1 MCGFN
6 KCLAALALASGLV
19 APVIAADFWLVKV
32 AFDANGSEIRHVR
45 QVSIPDGQRRT
56 AHLPRTGS
64 FTVSV
69 TDAKGQ
75 VLQQVSMDDPRII
88 RVPML
93 PGQVQG
99 HQVVVRDEGDFTLI
113 LPAQPNASQLQLAWP
128 SIGAAQ
134 AQPVMRQPDVVQ
146 PHMTQQLSLQQ
157 FAAQL
162 QLK

>member
-1 MCGFN
+1 MFGSN
-6 KCLAALALASGLV
+6 KCLVVLCLASGLV
-19 APVIAADFWLVKV
+19 APAMAADFWLVKV

-56 AHLPRTGS
+56 AQLDQPGAL
-64 FTVSV
+64 TVSV
-69 TDAKGQ
+69 TDAQGQ

-93 PGQVQG
+93 PGQIQG

-113 LPAQPNASQLQLAWP
+113 LPAQPDASQLQLVWP
-128 SIGAAQ
+128 AIMAVQ
-134 AQPVMRQPDVVQ
+134 ASPAMKQQDL
-146 PHMTQQLSLQQ
+146 TQQLSLQQ
-157 FAAQL
+157 FAEQL